1 MDENVAARPQSRGD
15 AGRQKPEGCAIV
27 GHTSVDERKGRLLSG
42 SPLGRRI
49 SDAGTPASVV
59 CFLLLPGGVPMPL
72 RKTAIAVPDDLL
84 AAVDRAARERHE
96 SRNRFVTSVLRHAV
110 RARRDAE
117 ITRRLNELFATPALG
132 KQHSREASELDD
144 VGTDWSDE
152 RW

>member
-1 MDENVAARPQSRGD
+1 
-15 AGRQKPEGCAIV
+15 
-27 GHTSVDERKGRLLSG
+27 
-42 SPLGRRI
+42 
-49 SDAGTPASVV
+49 
-59 CFLLLPGGVPMPL
+59 MPL